1 MRLSNQVAKAVV
13 LAAGKGVRLWPL
25 TENRSKHMIPVA
37 GRPIIEHVVSA
48 IKSSRIRTV
57 VLVTGYEDELI
68 KKHLA
73 DGAKWGVKIE
83 YVRQSDISGTASA
96 VSTAREH
103 VEDSDFL
110 LVYGDVMATPAAIRR
125 VLDTYSGKGCK
136 PTVGLVPVSHPESYG
151 MARISGEWLTEI
163 VEKPQPSDTPSNL
176 ANTGIY
182 VLSPVIFDYLR
193 TTTRSGRGEFEI
205 TDAISSLARSGQPVA
220 WASIAS
226 SEWQDIGRPWD
237 ILSANAHLLG
247 RSKGSVN
254 GTIER
259 GVVIRGRVTI
269 QKGATVRTGTVIE
282 GPAWVGKDAI
292 LGPFAHI
299 RAGTSIGREAVIGNF
314 CEIKN
319 SIIMDGTHIHHLS
332 YVGDSIIGERC
343 NLGAGTIVANV
354 KLNDKTVLMKI
365 RDKLEDSGLRKL
377 GVITGD
383 DVKTGI
389 NTSLM
394 PGVRIASGAIV
405 PPGSVVS
412 KDIISK

>member
-1 MRLSNQVAKAVV
+1 
-13 LAAGKGVRLWPL
+13 
-25 TENRSKHMIPVA
+25 
-37 GRPIIEHVVSA
+37 
-48 IKSSRIRTV
+48 
-57 VLVTGYEDELI
+57 
-68 KKHLA
+68 
-73 DGAKWGVKIE
+73 
-83 YVRQSDISGTASA
+83 
-96 VSTAREH
+96 
-103 VEDSDFL
+103 
-110 LVYGDVMATPAAIRR
+110 
-125 VLDTYSGKGCK
+125 
-136 PTVGLVPVSHPESYG
+136 

-163 VEKPQPSDTPSNL
+163 IEKPQPSDAPSNL

-182 VLSPVIFDYLR
+182 VLSPVIFDYLG

-220 WASIAS
+220 WTSIAS
-226 SEWQDIGRPWD
+226 SQWQDIGRPWD
-237 ILSANAHLLG
+237 ILSANAHLLA
-247 RSKGSVN
+247 RSKRSVN

-259 GVVIRGRVTI
+259 GAVIRGRVTI

-282 GPAWVGKDAI
+282 GPAWVGKGAI

-319 SIIMDGTHIHHLS
+319 SVIMDGTHIQHLS

-343 NLGAGTIVANV
+343 NLGAGTTVANV
-354 KLNDKTVLMKI
+354 KLNEKTVRMKI
-365 RDKLEDSGLRKL
+365 RDKFEDSGLRKL

-389 NTSLM
+389 NSSLM
-394 PGVRIASGAIV
+394 PGIRIASGATV

-412 KDIISK
+412 EDISSK